1 MHQNWIVL
9 KYSSMLIL
17 ASNSPRR
24 KQLLSLGGWNFS
36 VLAPQV
42 DESVVPGEAPQD
54 YVLRLAQAKV
64 YAARTVLDHRGVEPA
79 LLEEAVILA
88 ADTAV
93 IDPDETGTGSGIL
106 GKPGDPQQAVEML
119 RRLRGRTHEVFSGLA
134 VLRISDGRL
143 LKEMVASEV
152 PMRSYSELEIQAYVA
167 TGDPLDKAGAYAI
180 QHPTF
185 RPVQNLQGCYA
196 NVMGLPVCQ
205 VSRMLAEVGCPP
217 AADIAKEC
225 QQALDFPCKIY
236 RQALQTFQDVGSS
249 G

>member
-1 MHQNWIVL
+1 
-9 KYSSMLIL
+9 MLIL

-42 DESVVPGEAPQD
+42 DETVLPGEDPQD
-54 YVLRLAQAKV
+54 YVLRLAQAKAH
-64 YAARTVLDHRGVEPA
+64 AAWAVLDGRGMDPA

-93 IDPDETGTGSGIL
+93 IDPDETGAGSRIL
-106 GKPGDPQQAVEML
+106 GKPADPGQAVAML
-119 RRLRGRTHEVFSGLA
+119 RRLGGRTHEVFSGLA
-134 VLRISDGRL
+134 VLRVSDGRL

-152 PMRSYSELEIQAYVA
+152 PMRSYSDLEIQAYVA

-185 RPVQNLQGCYA
+185 HPVQNLQGCYA
-196 NVMGLPVCQ
+196 NVMGLPVCH
-205 VSRMLAEVGCPP
+205 VSRMLAEVGCPSQ
-217 AADIAKEC
+217 ADIAKEC
-225 QQALDFPCKIY
+225 QQVLDFPCRIY
-236 RQALQTFQDVGSS
+236 RQSLQTPQDVGSS
-249 G
+249 GEKRSLL